1 MAKSIIKGI
10 VMVLIVAVVAIVGGA
25 YLLPPE
31 ARVSRATVVA
41 ASPEK
46 IFAIAGN
53 LKRFNEWSPW
63 AALDPKTAY
72 SFEGPDQGGVGQKMT
87 WASNDPNVGKG
98 TQTIVELVPNQKVVT
113 DVDFGEMG
121 KSVSTM
127 TLVPSNEGTLVTWEF
142 HSKLDGVMNRW
153 FGLMFDRFIGGD
165 YETGLANLKSVA
177 EKEAA
182 GG

>member
-1 MAKSIIKGI
+1 MAKAIIKGI
-10 VMVLIVAVVAIVGGA
+10 VLVLIVAVVTVVGGA

-53 LKRFNEWSPW
+53 LRRFNEWSPW
-63 AALDPKTAY
+63 AALDPKTVLR
-72 SFEGPDQGGVGQKMT
+72 FEGPEQGGVGQKMS

-98 TQTIVELVPNQKVVT
+98 TQTILELVPNQKMVT

-127 TLVPSNEGTLVTWEF
+127 TLLPSDGGTLVTWEF
-142 HSKLDGVMNRW
+142 HTRLDGVMNRW
-153 FGLMFDRFIGGD
+153 FGLMFDRLIGGD
-165 YETGLANLKSVA
+165 YETGLANLKSGR